1 VKVGVLSEQ
10 ALRRELTGRGIRLR
24 TGPFV
29 FSIRS
34 RIPSLAAGIHLLYG
48 DHPLESADAF
58 ADFHVRLRRPH
69 GARYFFGPQVLF
81 EFEGFSSFKP
91 LPLDQAFP
99 MLEWGMNWCIST
111 HAEHYLI
118 IHAAAIERDGRAVIM
133 PAPPGSGKSTL
144 CAGLVSRG
152 WRLLSDEL
160 TLIRLEDGAL
170 VPIARPISLK
180 NQSIEVMRVFA
191 PELAMSPPVHDTTK
205 GSVAH
210 LRAPIA
216 SVERV
221 NTTARPGWVIFPQY
235 QAGSPTVLSPHPRA
249 QAFMELGAQS
259 FNYAKLGKPA
269 FEVLADL
276 VDRSLCFDFRYSSLD
291 EAVEI
296 FDRLPLP
303 PAP

>member
-1 VKVGVLSEQ
+1 MKVGSVPTEALASQLSQ
-10 ALRRELTGRGIRLR
+10 PGIRLR

-29 FSIRS
+29 FSIQS
-34 RIPSLAAGIHLLYG
+34 RIRHLAPALHALYA
-48 DHPLESADAF
+48 DYALESADCF
-58 ADFHVRLRRPH
+58 ADFHVTLHRPR
-69 GARYFFGPQVLF
+69 GARFLFGRQVFF

-111 HAEHYLI
+111 HAHQYLI
-118 IHAAAIERDGRAVIM
+118 IHAAVIERGGLAAIM

-160 TLIRLEDGAL
+160 TLIRLEDSSL

-180 NQSIEVMRVFA
+180 NQSIGVMRAFA
-191 PELAMSPPVHDTTK
+191 PGHYISPAIHDTSK

-210 LRAPIA
+210 MKVPTA

-221 NTTARPGWVIFPQY
+221 TEKAVPAWVIFPKY
-235 QAGSPTVLSPHPRA
+235 QAGSDTILTPHPKA

-259 FNYAKLGKPA
+259 FNYARLGKPA
-269 FEVLADL
+269 FEALAGL
-276 VDRSLCFDFRYSSLD
+276 VDKSACFDFQYSRLEEAIQAFDSLP
-291 EAVEI
+291 
-296 FDRLPLP
+296 R
-303 PAP
+303 PA